1 MSVLDIYAE
10 EFAAAAPSLPGAEV
24 DWLDAHRHASFR
36 AFLDNGVP
44 TPRLE
49 SWKYTNLRGL
59 GEAAL
64 PPAPCDNDGIDA
76 ATLAPFVLDGI
87 DCRVLVFVNGRLR
100 ADLSDDGQ
108 VSDAVAVSLAAALR
122 RGDPDLS
129 AMIGPAS
136 TTPEDALRSL
146 NGAFMMD
153 GAVIRVAPDSR
164 PERPLHL
171 LFLTAPQDT
180 ATASYTCNL
189 IIAGRDS
196 AATIIETHAALG
208 HGSPAEGS
216 GAEGSAG
223 EGSYWTNATTRIVL
237 ESGAQLRHHRLQDE
251 SLAAYHLAATSVDIA
266 ADAHY
271 ESFAAALGAKLSRHE
286 IEACLSGEGARCDL
300 RGIYLGR
307 DKQHLDNT
315 TQIVHS
321 APGGH
326 SRQVYRGVLDDHAR
340 GVFQGKVV
348 VAQDAQRTDAHQLN
362 QNLLLSESAEVNSK
376 PELEINAD
384 DVKCSHGATTGAL
397 DEEALFYLRSRGI
410 AHREAS
416 HMLTEAFVVEL
427 VVAATIPAFGDWLR
441 GRLAAWLAGA
451 PPDRSIP

>member
-1 MSVLDIYAE
+1 MSVLDTYAE
-10 EFAAAAPSLPGAEV
+10 EFAAAAPSLPGAEI
-24 DWLDAHRHASFR
+24 DWLDAHRRASFQ

-64 PPAPCDNDGIDA
+64 PPAPRDTDGIDV
-76 ATLAPFVLDGI
+76 ATLAPFVLGGI

-108 VSDAVAVSLAAALR
+108 VSDAVAVSLAAALHS
-122 RGDPDLS
+122 GDPDLR
-129 AMIGPAS
+129 ALIGPAS
-136 TTPEDALRSL
+136 AAPEDALRSL

-171 LFLTAPQDT
+171 LFLTAPQDA
-180 ATASYTCNL
+180 ATASYARNL

-196 AATIIETHAALG
+196 AATIIETHGALG
-208 HGSPAEGS
+208 HGSR
-216 GAEGSAG
+216 AEGSAG

-237 ESGAQLRHHRLQDE
+237 ESGAHLRHHRLQDD
-251 SLAAYHLAATSVDIA
+251 SLGAYHLAATSVDIA

-286 IEACLSGEGARCDL
+286 IDACLSGEGARCDL

-315 TQIVHS
+315 TQIVHA

-326 SRQVYRGVLDDHAR
+326 SRQVYRGVLDDQACA
-340 GVFQGKVV
+340 VFQGKVV
-348 VAQDAQRTDAHQLN
+348 VDQDAQRTDAHQLN

-410 AHREAS
+410 AQREAS

-427 VVAATIPAFGDWLR
+427 VADATIPAFGDWLR

-451 PPDRSIP
+451 PPGRSMP